1 MSPSS
6 FTLLPLLLHFP
17 LLPFTL
23 FLVPPLLKKK
33 KKEEEEEEEEENPI
47 PKNGEAKQTPIRAHK
62 PRIMHSR
69 HNLPNLHRH
78 GHPHSLLHTLQAQ
91 RPQNLSQ
98 RSETPELLNLQRH
111 QQRRRGGAVVSFTF
125 SLYAAVSNPNRAA
138 VFNHYDSSL
147 QLLYSGNQVGFMF
160 VPAGRIAADHTVYI
174 SATFSVQSFPVNPS
188 GFGVGPVLEMEARLR
203 LAGRLQILHFFNHHV
218 DARALCRVGVS
229 ATDGSVIGF
238 RC

>member
-1 MSPSS
+1 MGKPNRPQSGRTNLASCIVATI
-6 FTLLPLLLHFP
+6 FLIFIAMVILIVF
-17 LLPFTL
+17 FTL
-23 FLVPPLLKKK
+23 FK
-33 KKEEEEEEEEENPI
+33 
-47 PKNGEAKQTPIRAHK
+47 PKDPKISVNAVR
-62 PRIMHSR
+62 
-69 HNLPNLHRH
+69 LPSFSISNAT
-78 GHPHSLLHTLQAQ
+78 S
-91 RPQNLSQ
+91 S
-98 RSETPELLNLQRH
+98 
-111 QQRRRGGAVVSFTF
+111 GGAAVVSFTF

-160 VPAGRIAADHTVYI
+160 VPAGRIAAGHTVYM